1 MGMNFAPING
11 FVASSLPDAWRAIHI
26 TVPVIAEGRVMT
38 PVVGNDAR
46 VARMAPESRLTRAKG
61 MRMVQAAPENRIV
74 VGDRAN
80 E

>member
-11 FVASSLPDAWRAIHI
+11 FVSSSFPEAWRTIHI

-38 PVVGNDAR
+38 PMVANDAR
-46 VARMAPESRLTRAKG
+46 VARMDPESRLTRAKG

-74 VGDRAN
+74 IGNKSD